1 MQQGTSQSNSKNEN
15 MPFILVIG
23 FLLILLIISFIFNMM
38 KCDDLR
44 GRINLDEL
52 YKDFKGNDD
61 PTSRMTATVDI
72 STKEGACSF
81 DVFYEYDGYREVT
94 SNYITAPLAL
104 EEEEEIAQK
113 ISEIID
119 EAEEGDIEEIKQNIK
134 DEYDI
139 DKNKLK
145 NLRGESNE
153 IKDIAMEIV
162 IEKVQNDKDICKR
175 YQYPNDEGELSKA
188 FLNRLLDDDYLERHV
203 K

>member
-1 MQQGTSQSNSKNEN
+1 MQDTPKDKFKNTN
-15 MPFILVIG
+15 WLFISIIS
-23 FLLILLIISFIFNMM
+23 LLMILLIISFIFNMM

-61 PTSRMTATVDI
+61 PNSRMTATVDI

-94 SNYITAPLAL
+94 SNYITAPLAR
-104 EEEEEIAQK
+104 EEEEEIVRK
-113 ISEIID
+113 ID
-119 EAEEGDIEEIKQNIK
+119 ELMNEAGDNDDEIRKKIK

-139 DKNKLK
+139 EEHLLTDLDKNVLK
-145 NLRGESNE
+145 
-153 IKDIAMEIV
+153 EIV
-162 IEKVQNDKDICKR
+162 IEKIQNDKDICKR
-175 YQYPNDEGELSKA
+175 YQYPSGEKK
-188 FLNRLLDDDYLERHV
+188 FYNRLLDDDYLERHV

>member
-38 KCDDLR
+38 KCDDIR

-52 YKDFKGNDD
+52 YKDFKGHDD
-61 PTSRMTATVDI
+61 PNSRMTATVDI

-94 SNYITAPLAL
+94 SNYITAPLAR

-119 EAEEGDIEEIKQNIK
+119 EAEEGDIDEIKQNIK

-175 YQYPNDEGELSKA
+175 YEYPNDKGELSKE

>member
-38 KCDDLR
+38 KCDDIR

-61 PTSRMTATVDI
+61 PNSRMTATVDI

-81 DVFYEYDGYREVT
+81 EVFYEYDGYREVT
-94 SNYITAPLAL
+94 SNYITAPLAR

-119 EAEEGDIEEIKQNIK
+119 EAEEGDIDEIKQNIK

>member
-1 MQQGTSQSNSKNEN
+1 MQDTPKDKFKNTN
-15 MPFILVIG
+15 WLFISIIS
-23 FLLILLIISFIFNMM
+23 LLMILLIISFIFNMM

-61 PTSRMTATVDI
+61 PNSRMTATVDI

-94 SNYITAPLAL
+94 SNYVTAPLAR
-104 EEEEEIAQK
+104 EEEEEIVRK
-113 ISEIID
+113 IDGIVKDAEDDIHEIR
-119 EAEEGDIEEIKQNIK
+119 QNIK

-139 DKNKLK
+139 EEHLLNDLGNDI
-145 NLRGESNE
+145 NE
-153 IKDIAMEIV
+153 IKEIV

>member
-1 MQQGTSQSNSKNEN
+1 MQDTPKDKFKNTN
-15 MPFILVIG
+15 WLFISIIS
-23 FLLILLIISFIFNMM
+23 LLMILLIISFIFNMM

-94 SNYITAPLAL
+94 SNYITAPLAR
-104 EEEEEIAQK
+104 EEEEEIVRK
-113 ISEIID
+113 ID
-119 EAEEGDIEEIKQNIK
+119 ELMNEAGDNDDEIRKKIK

-139 DKNKLK
+139 EEHLLTDLDKNVLK
-145 NLRGESNE
+145 
-153 IKDIAMEIV
+153 EIV
-162 IEKVQNDKDICKR
+162 IEKIQNDKDICKR
-175 YQYPNDEGELSKA
+175 YQYPSGEKK
-188 FLNRLLDDDYLERHV
+188 FYNRLLDDDYLERHV

>member
-1 MQQGTSQSNSKNEN
+1 MQQGASQSNSKNEN

-44 GRINLDEL
+44 GRITLGEL
-52 YKDFKGNDD
+52 YKDFKGNKD
-61 PTSRMTATVDI
+61 PNARMTANVDI
-72 STKEGACSF
+72 STKEAACSF

-94 SNYITAPLAL
+94 SNYITAPLAR
-104 EEEEEIAQK
+104 EEKDDIEQK
-113 ISEIID
+113 IAEIID
-119 EAEEGDIEEIKQNIK
+119 EAEEGDIDEIRQNIK

-139 DKNKLK
+139 EGHLLTNLGDDNNKIK
-145 NLRGESNE
+145 E
-153 IKDIAMEIV
+153 IAFDIV